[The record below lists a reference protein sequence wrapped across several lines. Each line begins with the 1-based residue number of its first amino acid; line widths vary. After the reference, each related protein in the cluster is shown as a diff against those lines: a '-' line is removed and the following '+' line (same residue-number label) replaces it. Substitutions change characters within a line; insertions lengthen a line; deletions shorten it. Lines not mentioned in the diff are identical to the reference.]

1 MNPKLLTAIVAIA
14 LMTLSVSR
22 AAAEET
28 IRLFAAGS
36 LKAAMSEMA
45 RTYEAKNNG
54 DVKVATEFGASG
66 LLRERIENGEKAH
79 IFASADVGHPTR
91 LADQGSVSNLVYILV
106 GNRRALRHL
115 SVQAVD
121 AGLGRDQRLVRYRNA
136 RR

>member
-1 MNPKLLTAIVAIA
+1 MNPKLLTAIAAIA

-91 LADQGSVSNLVYILV
+91 LADRSSVSNLVYILV
-106 GNRRALRHL
+106 GIAALYGIYLFRPL
-115 SVQAVD
+115 T
-121 AGLGRDQRLVRYRNA
+121 LGSDVTNASSDYRNA